1 MNLSLFVLPHV
12 AAGVIALL
20 LFWTAAF
27 NKKGTSFHRKV
38 GQAYLVSMAIIVL
51 TGIPLTLKAYLT
63 GYVTSAIFL
72 GYLLI
77 LVSHSCFTSV
87 RAIRLRQDRVKFLG
101 PFHQVAT
108 GILGTAGAAVMIY
121 GWGSNM
127 AVILIPFG
135 AIGVMSLIGL
145 VRDMRKAEYATNWW
159 LKEHYGAMIG
169 NGIATHIAFSQIGL
183 ARILPGQSGTVTM
196 LGWLVP
202 LAVGMTAIV
211 VLNRRYRKVS
221 PRTPPVKI
229 DSSVKT
235 ATAQTQ

>member
-1 MNLSLFVLPHV
+1 
-12 AAGVIALL
+12 
-20 LFWTAAF
+20 
-27 NKKGTSFHRKV
+27 
-38 GQAYLVSMAIIVL
+38 
-51 TGIPLTLKAYLT
+51 
-63 GYVTSAIFL
+63 
-72 GYLLI
+72 
-77 LVSHSCFTSV
+77 
-87 RAIRLRQDRVKFLG
+87 LG